1 MRFRVVNNQKMA
13 QKKFIILINF
23 IMKKQFLKIP
33 KYNFLYIIKSKY
45 CIGQSLDLGRG
56 LPYTKR
62 TKKERRSNG
71 QAFMVFSKY
80 QTFKKFYF

>member
-1 MRFRVVNNQKMA
+1 MA

-23 IMKKQFLKIP
+23 IMKKQFLKIS
-33 KYNFLYIIKSKY
+33 KYSSLYIIKSKY

-56 LPYTKR
+56 LPYTKG

-71 QAFMVFSKY
+71 QAFMVLKVPSI
-80 QTFKKFYF
+80 